1 MQAEPT
7 TLAPLPVPAAPPR
20 RTAYVLKV
28 YPRFSETFVVT
39 EILAREAAG
48 EELAIY
54 ALRPTS
60 DARFHPQLAQVRAAV
75 THLPRPHKL
84 ATEWEVLAR
93 AQAELPG
100 FGERFGALM
109 PLLVRLDPSVVTQG
123 VDLALRLRADG
134 ITHVH
139 VHFASMA
146 SWATA
151 IAAALTGVP
160 YTVTTHAKDL
170 FHDSVDRVVLREV
183 LRRASRVV
191 AISDYNRRF
200 LLALD
205 PTLAESVVLVRNGLE
220 LSRFAYRDPQ
230 VPRDRLRVL
239 AVGRLVEKKGFT
251 HLVEAARLLAGGGH
265 AGDGPAGDRPAGDG
279 PAGDGSAAA
288 TPGSDRTPDRTPGR
302 LPLEVRV
309 VGDGELGPDL
319 AAQVE
324 AAGLGGTVTLLGPRS
339 QAELVEELA
348 AADVLVAP
356 CIVGA
361 DGNADGLPTVLL
373 EAMASGVP
381 CIATDVTGISE
392 AVHPGGEHGPATGIL
407 LGADPSDLAERLAG
421 GLAEVAD
428 PTWPRVEVARAARAL
443 VEAEFDT
450 ARQSRRLAA
459 LEGVPRH
466 EHRAEDE
473 VAASMVGAR

>member
-1 MQAEPT
+1 MPAET
-7 TLAPLPVPAAPPR
+7 TTPPR

-60 DARFHPQLAQVRAAV
+60 DARFHPQLAQVRASV

-84 ATEWEVLAR
+84 ATEWDVLAR

-109 PLLVRLDPSVVTQG
+109 PLLVRLDPSVVAQG

-151 IAAALTGVP
+151 IASALTDIP

-170 FHDSVDRVVLREV
+170 FHDSVDRVVLGEV
-183 LRRASRVV
+183 LHRAEQVV

-200 LLALD
+200 LMDLD
-205 PTLAESVVLVRNGLE
+205 PALADKVVLVRNGLE
-220 LSRFAYRDPQ
+220 LGRFRYRDPNEPQ
-230 VPRDRLRVL
+230 DRLRVL

-251 HLVEAARLLAGGGH
+251 HLVEAARLLAGGPDGAGAH
-265 AGDGPAGDRPAGDG
+265 AGGAD
-279 PAGDGSAAA
+279 
-288 TPGSDRTPDRTPGR
+288 R
-302 LPLEVRV
+302 LPLDVRI
-309 VGDGELGPDL
+309 VGDGELKADL

-324 AAGLGGTVTLLGPRS
+324 AAGLGGTVQLLGPRS

-356 CIVGA
+356 CVVGA

-381 CIATDVTGISE
+381 CIATDVTGIPE
-392 AVHPGGEHGPATGIL
+392 AVHPAGEQGPATGIL
-407 LGADPSDLAERLAG
+407 LGADPADLAERLAAA
-421 GLAEVAD
+421 LAEVAD
-428 PTWPRVEVARAARAL
+428 PAWPRVEIARAARAL

-459 LEGVPRH
+459 LEGMPR
-466 EHRAEDE
+466 AGEDVDDAVE
-473 VAASMVGAR
+473 GVAADGGAGAAAEPTGAVPTLAGAR